1 MVALDGAPGNFHLLT
16 RSCNLLFAAKTL
28 RSALSTSTRQ
38 SRCCPCVCLWL
49 TISSRH
55 KSWSCRRHRV
65 RCPSPLPRLTLSSFH
80 FLTYSEGIPYHSDD
94 AAFGE
99 HIRVFCFGDERPI
112 RFRRRVIK
120 KEEGT
125 RAETVELHRFS
136 KPVGSRDCYE
146 LSGEARHLWQH
157 SVSEGRGKRISVTF
171 RSKA

>member
-1 MVALDGAPGNFHLLT
+1 MVPLRLLVLDHQLPPPKVGRAVAT
-16 RSCNLLFAAKTL
+16 AA
-28 RSALSTSTRQ
+28 
-38 SRCCPCVCLWL
+38 
-49 TISSRH
+49 SSF
-55 KSWSCRRHRV
+55 
-65 RCPSPLPRLTLSSFH
+65 PSPSPDSSSVH
-80 FLTYSEGIPYHSDD
+80 FLPYSESIPYHSDD

-125 RAETVELHRFS
+125 QAETVELHRFS